1 MSDPLSYGVVMA
13 TSALF
18 FLIIAPFQKPMAR
31 FIILAGTV
39 FMLLGM
45 AYSGTRTANV
55 MVVLGIGIFVL
66 LTFHKKATRIFAFG
80 CGLVFLFLLYA
91 PIYGNGTINR
101 FRTSFIGKEDASY
114 NVREIN
120 RHLIQPYIH
129 SHPIGGGLC
138 TSGEPGLRFNPG
150 HELAGFPPDSGY
162 LRKALETGWIGL
174 IFIVMLYFIT
184 LQFGIRG
191 YFRTR
196 SDQRRVLYVA
206 CIACLFALYV
216 AEFPQ
221 EAIGQ
226 ITDMVLYYPFIAIL
240 IQMRKMDLE
249 EEELFEKPI
258 DINTPSLDFK

>member
-1 MSDPLSYGVVMA
+1 
-13 TSALF
+13 
-18 FLIIAPFQKPMAR
+18 
-31 FIILAGTV
+31 
-39 FMLLGM
+39 ML
-45 AYSGTRTANV
+45 
-55 MVVLGIGIFVL
+55 
-66 LTFHKKATRIFAFG
+66 
-80 CGLVFLFLLYA
+80 
-91 PIYGNGTINR
+91 
-101 FRTSFIGKEDASY
+101 
-114 NVREIN
+114 
-120 RHLIQPYIH
+120 
-129 SHPIGGGLC
+129 
-138 TSGEPGLRFNPG
+138 
-150 HELAGFPPDSGY
+150 
-162 LRKALETGWIGL
+162 
-174 IFIVMLYFIT
+174 LYFIT
-184 LQFGIRG
+184 LQFGIQS

>member
-1 MSDPLSYGVVMA
+1 M
-13 TSALF
+13 LF
-18 FLIIAPFQKPMAR
+18 R
-31 FIILAGTV
+31 
-39 FMLLGM
+39 
-45 AYSGTRTANV
+45 S
-55 MVVLGIGIFVL
+55 
-66 LTFHKKATRIFAFG
+66 IFAFG
-80 CGLVFLFLLYA
+80 CALVFLFLLYA

-120 RHLIQPYIH
+120 RSIIQPYIY

-174 IFIVMLYFIT
+174 IMIIVLYFIT
-184 LQFGIRG
+184 LKFGIQS
-191 YFRTR
+191 YFRTKN
-196 SDQRRVLYVA
+196 DQSRVIYVA
-206 CIACLFALYV
+206 CIACLFALYI

-249 EEELFEKPI
+249 EEEVFEKPI
-258 DINTPSLDFK
+258 EDNTPSLDFR